1 MVRSAGAVPSTIAA
15 MMRGDREGEGS
26 EQADVAFD
34 PALPLGNLGE
44 GGNAAEPDIVDPST
58 GLGDGGEQPRFV
70 LRRLYYPENSDVR
83 RLALSEPRRSPSPTH
98 SEFRAIMLAFLVAT
112 LPVPLMRKAR
122 PRSPLP
128 LLRPTNGSD
137 ADTLLTDMRRLK
149 RAAASEFVW
158 TSAAKDALL
167 CAPAGRN

>member
-26 EQADVAFD
+26 EKADVAFD

-70 LRRLYYPENSDVR
+70 LRRLYHPENSDVR
-83 RLALSEPRRSPSPTH
+83 RLALSDCGHAVTVDFPRPIYFVSLS
-98 SEFRAIMLAFLVAT
+98 SCASAFSNERVG
-112 LPVPLMRKAR
+112 RGAR
-122 PRSPLP
+122 PEFPCRLRSRQLI
-128 LLRPTNGSD
+128 
-137 ADTLLTDMRRLK
+137 
-149 RAAASEFVW
+149 RA
-158 TSAAKDALL
+158 
-167 CAPAGRN
+167 